1 MVPDKLNTHLLPK
14 TVDPASLPPTVASNL
29 QQRKKG
35 VPLFAIKAV
44 KKKKKVCSAAR
55 PCDITAHQW

>member
-14 TVDPASLPPTVASNL
+14 TVDPGLPPTVTSKP

-44 KKKKKVCSAAR
+44 KKKKVCSAPR
-55 PCDITAHQW
+55 PCDIMVHQW